1 MKNMK
6 KILKFVAFCLAF
18 SMAFGVCTASRVYAD
33 DFNFEETPED
43 GGEGGFEEGGG
54 DVAGDN
60 TTTSTPIDLQ
70 NSDESVQTDQ
80 LTKDAGTAYFANDD
94 NYDGTAAA
102 PTNVWDN
109 GTIVEEVKVTAVKTA
124 EFTIEIPKEI
134 VMDGETATADY
145 EVNVVGDIAG
155 DQSITVDPDD
165 DFLLSEAGGKA
176 DVTCTVTQADVT
188 FTSPEI
194 AVVDGKTVEGS
205 LAAPDLTAGDWA
217 GKFNFTI
224 TYQ

>member
-1 MKNMK
+1 MK
-6 KILKFVAFCLAF
+6 KRILALSIAVAMTACMAVPAF
-18 SMAFGVCTASRVYAD
+18 AATAI
-33 DFNFEETPED
+33 
-43 GGEGGFEEGGG
+43 
-54 DVAGDN
+54 DN
-60 TTTSTPIDLQ
+60 ANST
-70 NSDESVQTDQ
+70 ESVVTDT
-80 LTKDAGTAYFANDD
+80 LDKTTGTDYFVDDD

-102 PTNVWDN
+102 PTNVWNN

-124 EFTIEIPKEI
+124 EFTITIPKEI
-134 VMDGETATADY
+134 VMDGETATATY

-155 DQSITVDPDD
+155 DQTITVDPDD
-165 DFLLSEAGGKA
+165 NFLLSEAGGKA
-176 DVTCTVTQADVT
+176 DVTCTVTQDDVT
-188 FTSPEI
+188 FTSSQI